1 MMKEGEMWT
10 LESLRDPGLPTRT
23 YFYMQ
28 GKNVVSPYF
37 NDAKEAEEWLSEN
50 VLIQKTK
57 DNA

>member
-37 NDAKEAEEWLSEN
+37 NDAKEAESSSER
-50 VLIQKTK
+50 LISAPTK
-57 DNA
+57 S